1 LFEEEGKHD
10 EKLLVL
16 EKISKRYGGVQAL
29 SNIDFQLN
37 NSEVVGLLGDNGA
50 GKSTLVKVISGAIKH
65 DEGKIFFRGKE
76 FLNSN
81 PGKARDLGIETIYQ
95 DFALANKAD
104 IMNNMF
110 LGRLPKKMALGL
122 LPIIDKKKMIKESER
137 VLNSFSINMPP
148 VRMIVSKLSGGQRQA
163 VAIARAIY
171 FDPKIL
177 IMDEPLSGIATK
189 QASIVLQM
197 IVDFK
202 RQGKSV
208 ILISHAI
215 ESVFSVADRLVVLKG
230 GRVVLDKPTAKVN
243 MDEVVKSMFGI

>member
-1 LFEEEGKHD
+1 MFEEKGKND

-16 EKISKRYGGVQAL
+16 DKIFKSYGGVQAL
-29 SNIDFQLN
+29 SNVDFQLN

-50 GKSTLVKVISGAIKH
+50 GKSTLIKVISGAVSQ

-76 FLNSN
+76 ILNSN
-81 PGKARDLGIETIYQ
+81 PRKTRDLGIETIYQ
-95 DFALANKAD
+95 DFALANKTD

-110 LGRLPKKMALGL
+110 LGRLPRKKALGL
-122 LPIIDKKKMIKESER
+122 LPIIDKKKMLEETER
-137 VLNSFSINMPP
+137 VLGSLSINMPP
-148 VRMIVSKLSGGQRQA
+148 VRMIVSNLSGGQRQA

-171 FDPKIL
+171 FDPEIL

-189 QASIVLQM
+189 QANIILQM

-202 RQGKSV
+202 RQRKSV

-230 GRVVLDKPTAKVN
+230 GRVVLDKPTSKVN